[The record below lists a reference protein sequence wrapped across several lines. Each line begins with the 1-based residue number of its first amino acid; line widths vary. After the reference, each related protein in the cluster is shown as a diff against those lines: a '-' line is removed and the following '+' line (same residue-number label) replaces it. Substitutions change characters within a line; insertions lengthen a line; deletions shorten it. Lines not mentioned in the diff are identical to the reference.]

1 MIPVLRFPEEGVPM
15 FGQLYFLLKKELIQ
29 LFRNP
34 KMRVTLI
41 VPPVMQLLVLGYA
54 ATLDLKRVDM
64 AFLDRSQSAQSR
76 ELKSCF
82 VGSPTF
88 VVADDLDSQQ
98 DLQARIERRAISLAV
113 VVPPDFQRDLAL
125 GQTANVQIISDGR
138 AANSSALASAY
149 AANIIT
155 AWQTR
160 RLTEQGT
167 NPDKWLTVKS
177 RAWYNPNYEARFF
190 MVPALLA
197 MIALLDLLIIVSLSI
212 AREREDGT
220 FDQLRLTPFET
231 WQLLAA
237 KGFSGIIVS
246 VIQLSLGYLVARLW
260 FQIPY
265 MSSPLLLIALLFSFL
280 MASMGIGLFISVLS
294 QNLQQALLGMFIVAI
309 PFAMLSGLG
318 TPLESMPEF
327 LQTITII
334 NPLRHG
340 VQALPRLFLEGATF
354 DQLIVSFAF
363 LWATA
368 IGMFTAAYVLFARQR
383 AED

>member
-1 MIPVLRFPEEGVPM
+1 ML
-15 FGQLYFLLKKELIQ
+15 GQLYFLLKKELIQ

-41 VPPVMQLLVLGYA
+41 VPPIMQLLVLGYA

-64 AFLDRSQSAQSR
+64 AFLDYSRTAESR
-76 ELKSCF
+76 ELRSRF
-82 VGSPTF
+82 AGSPTF
-88 VVADDLDSQQ
+88 VVASDLTSQQ
-98 DLQARIERRAISLAV
+98 DMQERIGRRDISLAV
-113 VVPPDFQRDLAL
+113 VIPPNFQRDLTL
-125 GQTANVQIISDGR
+125 GQTPTTVQIISDGR

-149 AANIIT
+149 AMNIVS

-160 RLTEQGT
+160 RLAEKGV
-167 NPDKWLTVKS
+167 NIDSAVAIKS
-177 RAWYNPNYEARFF
+177 RAWYNPNYEARYF
-190 MVPALLA
+190 MVPSLLA

-237 KGFSGIIVS
+237 KGFSGLIVS
-246 VIQLSLGYLVARLW
+246 VIQLTMGYLVARLW
-260 FQIPY
+260 FQVPFI
-265 MSSPLLLIALLFSFL
+265 SSPLLLIALLFSFL
-280 MASMGIGLFISVLS
+280 MASMGIGLLISVLS
-294 QNLQQALLGMFIVAI
+294 NNLQQALLGMFIVAI

-318 TPLESMPEF
+318 TPLESMPEI
-327 LQTITII
+327 LQQIMII

-354 DQLIVSFAF
+354 SQLQFSFVF
-363 LWATA
+363 LWTIAVGGFA
-368 IGMFTAAYVLFARQR
+368 LAYVLFARQR
-383 AED
+383 QAG